1 VPSQRTPPAT
11 SARVLWKRVGDP
23 PDFPYSLG
31 MATLNP
37 TRALL
42 ALSLSQAIATAAMS
56 GAFMMGSL
64 LLVSMSGGSAA
75 WAGVPSAVMMTS
87 SALILQP
94 LARWKDR
101 HGYRA
106 VLGMAF
112 IVGAA
117 GGCLAAGGAALGSR
131 MLLMSAFVL
140 FGAAN
145 GGIQLCR
152 FAAAEMVP
160 PERRGKAMS
169 IVITGATAGAL
180 GGPLLAHAAEKAG
193 ALASLPAA
201 LAPFLALSLIYLA
214 GFPAVLPAM
223 ARATSTPPPAPSAPG
238 ATIAPAPRSRLLYAI
253 GTMVF
258 GQVAMV
264 FLMAVTPV
272 HMHQHHHSTG
282 SISLVL
288 TVHFLGMFG
297 LSVLGGW
304 LADRFGRIQTI
315 CLGSALLILSYLIG
329 KLSVSLPA
337 VLGALFLLGLGW
349 NFVFLSGSV
358 LLSDS
363 LKGRNRGRIQGISDG
378 AVAFGSA
385 VAGLASGLLLGALGY
400 DGIAWVGLALGAVPL
415 LLLPLARQR
424 S

>member
-1 VPSQRTPPAT
+1 MPAT
-11 SARVLWKRVGDP
+11 HDS
-23 PDFPYSLG
+23 
-31 MATLNP
+31 
-37 TRALL
+37 RALL

-64 LLVSMSGGSAA
+64 LLVSLSGGNAA
-75 WAGVPSAVMMTS
+75 WAGVPSALIMIS

-106 VLGMAF
+106 VLGLAF
-112 IVGAA
+112 ALGAA
-117 GGCLAAGGAALGSR
+117 GGCLAAGGAALGSKV
-131 MLLMSAFVL
+131 LLMSAFIV

-145 GGIQLCR
+145 GAIQLCR

-169 IVITGATAGAL
+169 IVLTGATAGAL

-193 ALASLPAA
+193 GLASWPTA
-201 LAPFLALSLIYLA
+201 LAPFLALSLVYLA
-214 GFPAVLPAM
+214 GFPAVLPAL
-223 ARATSTPPPAPSAPG
+223 AGTTAVPPAPGPAATAPSAPPVTR
-238 ATIAPAPRSRLLYAI
+238 ARLAYAI
-253 GTMVF
+253 GSMVF

-297 LSVLGGW
+297 LSFLGGW
-304 LADRFGRIQTI
+304 LSDRLGRVKTI
-315 CLGSALLILSYLIG
+315 SLGSVLLIVSYLAG

-378 AVAFGSA
+378 SIAFGSA
-385 VAGLASGLLLGALGY
+385 AAGLASGMLLGALGY
-400 DGIAWVGLALGAVPL
+400 DGIAWVGLALAAVPL
-415 LLLPLARQR
+415 LLLPLARER
-424 S
+424 T

>member
-1 VPSQRTPPAT
+1 MTTPRPARTSFFPPL
-11 SARVLWKRVGDP
+11 SPL
-23 PDFPYSLG
+23 F
-31 MATLNP
+31 
-37 TRALL
+37 

-64 LLVSMSGGSAA
+64 LLVSLSGGSAA
-75 WAGVPSAVMMTS
+75 WAGVPSALIMIS

-106 VLGMAF
+106 VLGLAF
-112 IVGAA
+112 ALGVA
-117 GGCLAAGGAALGSR
+117 GGCLAASGAALGSR
-131 MLLMSAFVL
+131 VLLMSAFVL

-152 FAAAEMVP
+152 FAAAEMVA

-180 GGPLLAHAAEKAG
+180 GGPLLAHAAEQAG
-193 ALASLPAA
+193 ALASLPTA
-201 LAPFLALSLIYLA
+201 LAPFLALSLVYLA

-223 ARATSTPPPAPSAPG
+223 ARAAAAPSPASSSAPG
-238 ATIAPAPRSRLLYAI
+238 ADIPPAPRSRLIYAI
-253 GTMVF
+253 GTMLF

-315 CLGSALLILSYLIG
+315 SLGSALLILSYLIG

-385 VAGLASGLLLGALGY
+385 AAGLASGLLLGALGY

-424 S
+424 G

>member
-1 VPSQRTPPAT
+1 MTPSNPA
-11 SARVLWKRVGDP
+11 
-23 PDFPYSLG
+23 
-31 MATLNP
+31 
-37 TRALL
+37 RALL

-64 LLVSMSGGSAA
+64 LLVSLSGGSAA
-75 WAGVPSAVMMTS
+75 WAGVPSALMMIS

-106 VLGMAF
+106 VLGLAF
-112 IVGAA
+112 ILGAA

-131 MLLMSAFVL
+131 LLLMAAFVL

-193 ALASLPAA
+193 ALASLPTA
-201 LAPFLALSLIYLA
+201 LAPFLALSLVYLA
-214 GFPAVLPAM
+214 GFPAVLPAI
-223 ARATSTPPPAPSAPG
+223 ARVISAPLPASSSAPG
-238 ATIAPAPRSRLLYAI
+238 ATIAPAPRSRLIYAI
-253 GTMVF
+253 ATMVF

-304 LADRFGRIQTI
+304 LADRFGRVQTI
-315 CLGSALLILSYLIG
+315 CLGSALIILSYVIG

-378 AVAFGSA
+378 AIAFGSA
-385 VAGLASGLLLGALGY
+385 AAGLGSGLLLGALGY

-415 LLLPLARQR
+415 LLLPLARVR
-424 S
+424 K

>member
-1 VPSQRTPPAT
+1 MTPSHPA
-11 SARVLWKRVGDP
+11 
-23 PDFPYSLG
+23 
-31 MATLNP
+31 
-37 TRALL
+37 RALL

-64 LLVSMSGGSAA
+64 LLVSLSGGSAA
-75 WAGVPSAVMMTS
+75 WAGVPSALIMIS

-106 VLGMAF
+106 VLAMAF
-112 IVGAA
+112 ILGAA
-117 GGCLAAGGAALGSR
+117 GGCLAAGGAAMGSR
-131 MLLMSAFVL
+131 ILLMSAFVL

-152 FAAAEMVP
+152 FAAAEMSP

-193 ALASLPAA
+193 ALASLPTA
-201 LAPFLALSLIYLA
+201 LAPFLALSLVYLA
-214 GFPAVLPAM
+214 GFPAVLPALSRT
-223 ARATSTPPPAPSAPG
+223 APAVAPASSTAPG
-238 ATIAPAPRSRLLYAI
+238 AAIVPAPRSRLIYAI
-253 GTMVF
+253 GTMLF

-315 CLGSALLILSYLIG
+315 CLGSALLILSYVIG

-358 LLSDS
+358 LLSES

-385 VAGLASGLLLGALGY
+385 AAGLASGLLLGALGY

-415 LLLPLARQR
+415 LLLPLARAR

>member
-1 VPSQRTPPAT
+1 MSISQQ
-11 SARVLWKRVGDP
+11 
-23 PDFPYSLG
+23 
-31 MATLNP
+31 N
-37 TRALL
+37 RALF
-42 ALSLSQAIATAAMS
+42 ALSISQAIATAAMS

-64 LLVSMSGGSAA
+64 LLVTLSGENAA
-75 WAGVPSAVMMTS
+75 WAGVPSALIMTS

-106 VLGMAF
+106 VLALAF
-112 IVGAA
+112 ALGAL
-117 GGCLAAGGAALGSR
+117 GGCLAATGAALSSR
-131 MLLMSAFVL
+131 IILMAAFVA

-145 GGIQLCR
+145 GAIQLCR

-160 PERRGKAMS
+160 AERRGKAMS

-180 GGPLLAHAAEKAG
+180 GGPLLAHAAEQAG
-193 ALASLPAA
+193 ALASFPAA
-201 LAPFLALSLIYLA
+201 LAPFLALSLVYLA
-214 GFPAVLPAM
+214 GFPAVLPALL
-223 ARATSTPPPAPSAPG
+223 AAPVTPPTPGKAAPESTASPV
-238 ATIAPAPRSRLLYAI
+238 PRARLIYAI
-253 GTMVF
+253 GSMIF
-258 GQVAMV
+258 GQIAMV

-304 LADRFGRIQTI
+304 LADRLGRVNTI
-315 CLGSALLILSYLIG
+315 SLGSALLIVSYLVG
-329 KLSVSLPA
+329 KLSVTLPGML
-337 VLGALFLLGLGW
+337 VALFLLGLGW

-363 LKGRNRGRIQGISDG
+363 LKGRNRGRIQGLSDG

-385 VAGLASGLLLGALGY
+385 GAGLASGLLLGSMGY

-415 LLLPLARQR
+415 LLLPLARER
-424 S
+424 SQ

>member
-1 VPSQRTPPAT
+1 MEIPYPS
-11 SARVLWKRVGDP
+11 
-23 PDFPYSLG
+23 
-31 MATLNP
+31 
-37 TRALL
+37 RALA
-42 ALSLSQAIATAAMS
+42 ALGLSQAIATAAMS

-64 LLVSMSGGSAA
+64 LLVSLSGGSAA
-75 WAGVPSAVMMTS
+75 WAGVPSALLMTS

-106 VLGMAF
+106 VLRLAF
-112 IVGAA
+112 ALGAA
-117 GGCLAAGGAALGSR
+117 GGCLAAAGAGLGSR
-131 MLLMSAFVL
+131 ILLLAAFVA

-145 GGIQLCR
+145 GAIQLCR
-152 FAAAEMVP
+152 YAAAEMVP
-160 PERRGKAMS
+160 PARRGKAMS
-169 IVITGATAGAL
+169 IVLTGATAGAL
-180 GGPLLAHAAEKAG
+180 GGPLLAHAAEKGG
-193 ALASLPAA
+193 ALASLPPGVV
-201 LAPFLALSLIYLA
+201 PFLALALVYLI
-214 GFPAVLPAM
+214 GFPSVLPALAGM
-223 ARATSTPPPAPSAPG
+223 SAAPSAPG
-238 ATIAPAPRSRLLYAI
+238 SGDASAPAPPVPGSRLAYAI
-253 GTMVF
+253 GSMVF

-264 FLMAVTPV
+264 FLMVVTPV
-272 HMHQHHHSTG
+272 HMHQHHHTTG

-304 LADRFGRIQTI
+304 LADRFGRIRTI
-315 CLGSALLILSYLIG
+315 SLGSLLLIVSYLLG
-329 KLSVSLPA
+329 KLSVSLPT

-363 LKGRNRGRIQGISDG
+363 LKGRNRGRIQGFSDG

-385 VAGLASGLLLGALGY
+385 GAGLASGMLLGALGY

-415 LLLPLARQR
+415 LLLPLARFR
-424 S
+424 T

>member
-1 VPSQRTPPAT
+1 MPSSPP
-11 SARVLWKRVGDP
+11 S
-23 PDFPYSLG
+23 
-31 MATLNP
+31 
-37 TRALL
+37 RALF
-42 ALSLSQAIATAAMS
+42 ALSVSQAIATAAMS
-56 GAFMMGSL
+56 GAFMVGSL
-64 LLVSMSGGSAA
+64 LLVSMSGGSAS
-75 WAGVPSAVMMTS
+75 WAGVPSALIMIS

-106 VLGMAF
+106 VLGLAF
-112 IVGAA
+112 VLGVA
-117 GGCLAAGGAALGSR
+117 GGCLAAAGAALDSR
-131 MLLMSAFVL
+131 LLLMSAFVL

-145 GGIQLCR
+145 GGIQLGR
-152 FAAAEMVP
+152 FAAAEMVT

-180 GGPLLAHAAEKAG
+180 GGPLLAHAAVKAG
-193 ALASLPAA
+193 TFASLPAA
-201 LAPFLALSLIYLA
+201 VAPFLTISLIYLA
-214 GFPAVLPAM
+214 GFPVVLPAL
-223 ARATSTPPPAPSAPG
+223 AGASSAATPAVPSALGKDVP
-238 ATIAPAPRSRLLYAI
+238 PAPRSRILYAI
-253 GTMVF
+253 GTMLF

-272 HMHQHHHSTG
+272 HMHQHHHSSG

-304 LADRFGRIQTI
+304 LSDRFGRIRTI
-315 CLGSALLILSYLIG
+315 CLGSLLLILSYLIG

-337 VLGALFLLGLGW
+337 VLGALFMLGLGW

-363 LKGRNRGRIQGISDG
+363 LKGVNRGRIQGISDG
-378 AVAFGSA
+378 TVAFGSA

-400 DGIAWVGLALGAVPL
+400 GGIAWIGLALAVVPL
-415 LLLPLARQR
+415 LLLPLGRTRAFRAE
-424 S
+424 